1 MVEFLALAAHKGF
14 GPVAFADT
22 LHLDTPDKHFAGCP
36 EVGMF
41 AVPAAEAV
49 VAFQEPVAL
58 VQVVRVQVVRV
69 ALLAVLRE
77 LTAQEPVAPVLVALV
92 PVVLV
97 RAFPHQHHYCFAGCY
112 FLHS

>member
-36 EVGMF
+36 EVEMF

-49 VAFQEPVAL
+49 VALQEPVAL
-58 VQVVRVQVVRV
+58 VQVVRV
-69 ALLAVLRE
+69 
-77 LTAQEPVAPVLVALV
+77 LVALV
-92 PVVLV
+92 RV
-97 RAFPHQHHYCFAGCY
+97 FPHQHHYCFAGCY

>member
-14 GPVAFADT
+14 DPVASADT

-36 EVGMF
+36 EVEMF

-58 VQVVRVQVVRV
+58 VQVVRVRMVRV
-69 ALLAVLRE
+69 ALLVLLRE
-77 LTAQEPVAPVLVALV
+77 LTAQEPVAPVRVVRVL
-92 PVVLV
+92 VVLV
-97 RAFPHQHHYCFAGCY
+97 RAFPH
-112 FLHS
+112 

>member
-14 GPVAFADT
+14 DPVASADT

-58 VQVVRVQVVRV
+58 VQVVRV
-69 ALLAVLRE
+69 ALLALLRE

-97 RAFPHQHHYCFAGCY
+97 RAFPH
-112 FLHS
+112 

>member
-36 EVGMF
+36 EVEMF

-49 VAFQEPVAL
+49 VALQEPVAL
-58 VQVVRVQVVRV
+58 VQVVRV
-69 ALLAVLRE
+69 ALLALLRE

-92 PVVLV
+92 QVVLVRAVLV
-97 RAFPHQHHYCFAGCY
+97 RAFPH
-112 FLHS
+112 

>member
-14 GPVAFADT
+14 DPVASADT
-22 LHLDTPDKHFAGCP
+22 LHLDTPDKHFDGCP

-49 VAFQEPVAL
+49 VAFQEPAAL
-58 VQVVRVQVVRV
+58 VQVVRV
-69 ALLAVLRE
+69 ALLALLRE

-92 PVVLV
+92 QVVLV
-97 RAFPHQHHYCFAGCY
+97 RAFPH
-112 FLHS
+112 

>member
-36 EVGMF
+36 EVEMF

-49 VAFQEPVAL
+49 VALQESVAL
-58 VQVVRVQVVRV
+58 VQVVRVLVALV

-77 LTAQEPVAPVLVALV
+77 LTAQEPVAPVLAALV
-92 PVVLV
+92 QVVLVRAVLV
-97 RAFPHQHHYCFAGCY
+97 RAFPH
-112 FLHS
+112 

>member
-14 GPVAFADT
+14 DPVASADT

-49 VAFQEPVAL
+49 VAFQEPV
-58 VQVVRVQVVRV
+58 VRVRVVRVRVVRV
-69 ALLAVLRE
+69 ALLALLRE

-92 PVVLV
+92 QVVLVRAVLV
-97 RAFPHQHHYCFAGCY
+97 RAFPH
-112 FLHS
+112 

>member
-14 GPVAFADT
+14 DPVASADT

-58 VQVVRVQVVRV
+58 VQVVRVRVVRVLVALV

-77 LTAQEPVAPVLVALV
+77 LTAQEPVAPVLAVRV
-92 PVVLV
+92 RVVLV
-97 RAFPHQHHYCFAGCY
+97 QAFPH
-112 FLHS
+112 

>member
-14 GPVAFADT
+14 DPVASADT

-49 VAFQEPVAL
+49 VAFQEPV
-58 VQVVRVQVVRV
+58 VRVRVVRV
-69 ALLAVLRE
+69 ALLALLRE

-92 PVVLV
+92 QVVLVRAVLV
-97 RAFPHQHHYCFAGCY
+97 RAFPH
-112 FLHS
+112 

>member
-14 GPVAFADT
+14 GPVASADT

-36 EVGMF
+36 EAEMF

-49 VAFQEPVAL
+49 VALQEPVALVQVAL

-69 ALLAVLRE
+69 ALLALLRE

-97 RAFPHQHHYCFAGCY
+97 RAFPH
-112 FLHS
+112 

>member
-36 EVGMF
+36 EVEMF

-49 VAFQEPVAL
+49 VALQEPVAL
-58 VQVVRVQVVRV
+58 VQVVRVRVVRV
-69 ALLAVLRE
+69 ALLALLRE

-92 PVVLV
+92 QVVLVRAVLV
-97 RAFPHQHHYCFAGCY
+97 RAFPH
-112 FLHS
+112 